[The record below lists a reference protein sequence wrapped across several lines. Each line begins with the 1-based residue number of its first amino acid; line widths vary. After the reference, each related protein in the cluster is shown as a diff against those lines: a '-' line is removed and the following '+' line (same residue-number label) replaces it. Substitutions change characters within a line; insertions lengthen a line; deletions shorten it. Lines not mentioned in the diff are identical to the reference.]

1 MTKSNQSRSP
11 TKARVSKSDWLNT
24 ALGVLE
30 EGGISSV
37 RVEVLASRLGVAKS
51 GFYYHFRDREDL
63 YEKLLDHWLTLDGSP
78 FIKERLQRGATPK
91 ERLKIVGEVVDK
103 ARLSRYD
110 FAIRQWARLDKKVRR
125 AWKNE
130 MKKRLEHIRSIFRD
144 LGFEGDELE
153 ARARIFV
160 AYQVGDLEL
169 FGDLSSKERDK
180 FRALRID
187 LLTRKF
193 QDDSSPDV

>member
-1 MTKSNQSRSP
+1 M
-11 TKARVSKSDWLNT
+11 

-37 RVEVLASRLGVAKS
+37 RIEVLASRLGVAKS

-63 YEKLLDHWLTLDGSP
+63 YEKLLDHWLALDGSP
-78 FIKERLQRGATPK
+78 FFRERLQRGATPQ
-91 ERLKIVGEVVDK
+91 ERLQIVSEVVDE

-125 AWKNE
+125 AWNNE

-153 ARARIFV
+153 TRVRTFV
-160 AYQVGDLEL
+160 AYQVSDLEI
-169 FGDLSSKERDK
+169 FGDLSSKERDNL
-180 FRALRID
+180 RARRID

-193 QDDSSPDV
+193 EEDSSHGV